1 MAQYKCM
8 ACNKEFE
15 TPYQNSYA
23 RHEQY
28 GLLLRPEQIVANYE
42 AAQQSAQ
49 ADVLV
54 RCEKCNAL
62 IETTVH
68 CDVCGTFEPT
78 RRSRKPLGG

>member
-1 MAQYKCM
+1 MEIIRVVKRK
-8 ACNKEFE
+8 N
-15 TPYQNSYA
+15 NGISISYVGDDG
-23 RHEQY
+23 EQY

-62 IETTVH
+62 I
-68 CDVCGTFEPT
+68 
-78 RRSRKPLGG
+78 GGSYEKAY

>member
-1 MAQYKCM
+1 MEIIRVVKRK
-8 ACNKEFE
+8 N
-15 TPYQNSYA
+15 NGISISYVGDDG
-23 RHEQY
+23 EQY

-78 RRSRKPLGG
+78 RRSRKPLDP